1 MIMKKDLEEF
11 KEELLEQKNVLANEK
26 AEALEI
32 RQEKI
37 LAFRKRLEDED
48 ELKFSIKENEIQGE
62 LNAIDKLIAKYDEG
76 EEELL

>member
-1 MIMKKDLEEF
+1 MKKDLEEF